1 MVRIE
6 EAVEATSELQKALA
20 HLLPQLNPKL
30 PVPTMERL
38 QAIMA
43 DPSVTLFLAKDGEEA
58 VGTATVIV
66 YTTPFWIKARLDEV
80 VVDESARG
88 KGVGA
93 ALVGACLE
101 VARRRGAG
109 GRGAP
114 VWGAARGR
122 ESPLSAHGFQAAP
135 VEPVPDR
142 SRQSMRRNRTV
153 PSARQARA
161 GCDLLIASAGR
172 LRRRACSSSRDRI
185 YEKFLLRRA
194 RRDKECGLDG
204 LAEPG
209 LLATP

>member
-6 EAVEATSELQKALA
+6 EAVEATSGLQKALA

-101 VARRRGAG
+101 VARRRGAEVAELQSG
-109 GRGAP
+109 VQRE
-114 VWGAARGR
+114 AANRLYPRMGFKRR
-122 ESPLSAHGFQAAP
+122 ETNVYRIVLS
-135 VEPVPDR
+135 
-142 SRQSMRRNRTV
+142 
-153 PSARQARA
+153 
-161 GCDLLIASAGR
+161 
-172 LRRRACSSSRDRI
+172 
-185 YEKFLLRRA
+185 
-194 RRDKECGLDG
+194 
-204 LAEPG
+204 
-209 LLATP
+209 